1 MLAVTLTRYIMLH
14 ADVDAKREEELED
27 LLGVV
32 DGMDLDG
39 SKRVR
44 RPTVL
49 DLKSAVEAAEQQN
62 AKRLKAGSLDTPE
75 LQHTESAAAPLP
87 HHYYDEPD
95 PAK

>member
-1 MLAVTLTRYIMLH
+1 MLH

-44 RPTVL
+44 RPL
-49 DLKSAVEAAEQQN
+49 FWISSRQW
-62 AKRLKAGSLDTPE
+62 KRLSSRTPRGSKLAPWTRQSCSIQSHSRRLCPITTMMSLTLPSKDT
-75 LQHTESAAAPLP
+75 
-87 HHYYDEPD
+87 
-95 PAK
+95 